1 MSTNVTHLADNVLP
15 VTRGQGLTISLSTGA
30 ESIVDLRDP
39 LNRPASL
46 NTDEDKNYWSGLY
59 VTLQAD
65 GGDVYFYFTDDGV
78 AGLVGTPNAGVWGA
92 RQGAKILDGQTVDQL
107 LPVAPSPS
115 SQGGSG
121 TPPVWKRRYLHAIKA
136 AGAGNTFLSIWP
148 SSTRAMLCA
157 ACLRRAARAVAP
169 RPRALSTLPSP

>member
-15 VTRGQGLTISLSTGA
+15 VTRGQGLTIGLSTGA

-39 LNRPASL
+39 ANRPASL
-46 NTDEDKNYWSGLY
+46 DTDADKNYWSGLY

-78 AGLVGTPNAGVWGA
+78 AGLVNAPNAGVWGA
-92 RQGAKILDGQTVDQL
+92 RQGAKILDGQTIDQL

-136 AGAGNTFLSIWP
+136 AGAGNAFLSIWP

-157 ACLRRAARAVAP
+157 GSSQRVARAAV
-169 RPRALSTLPSP
+169 RPRLAPPTIP